1 MADPVTTAAQTSI
14 PPRRKRMSAEQRREQ
29 LLESARAVFLRAGA
43 SGTRTKDIAE
53 EAGVSEAMLYQHFSS
68 KQEIF
73 QAAVLE
79 PLERLVGELASVG
92 PRLAGLGGRDRR
104 AASYTLHEHVF
115 SSMLEIAPLLG
126 VALFSDQESGQRF
139 FQEHMKPLIARM
151 NHWTQ
156 AGLEGWEHPDADP
169 EMVAAVILGS
179 YNWLALQAS
188 FSDRD
193 FDVNKLAHQLTDLLV
208 AGLRLI

>member
-1 MADPVTTAAQTSI
+1 MADPAAPTAPVVA
-14 PPRRKRMSAEQRREQ
+14 PRRKRMSAEQRRAQ
-29 LLESARAVFLRAGA
+29 LLSSARTVFLRAGA

-73 QAAVLE
+73 AAAVLE

-92 PRLAGLGGRDRR
+92 PRLGGLPGHDRR
-104 AASYTLHEHVF
+104 DVSYNLHEHVF

-126 VALFSDQESGQRF
+126 VALFSDQESGQSF
-139 FQEHMKPLIARM
+139 FESHMQPLIERM
-151 NHWTQ
+151 NHWTR
-156 AGLEGWEHPDADP
+156 AGLAGWEHPDVDP
-169 EMVAAVILGS
+169 ELIAAVILGS

-188 FSDRD
+188 FSGRE
-193 FDVNKLAHQLTDLLV
+193 FDVHKMAHQLTDLLV
-208 AGLRLI
+208 AGLALR